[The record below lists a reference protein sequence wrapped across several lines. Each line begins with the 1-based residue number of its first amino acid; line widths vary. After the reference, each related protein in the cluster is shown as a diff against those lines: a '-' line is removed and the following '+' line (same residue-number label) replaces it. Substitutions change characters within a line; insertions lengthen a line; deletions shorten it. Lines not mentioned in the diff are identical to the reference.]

1 MIKKD
6 KATIRAKREGY
17 KARSVYKLFAIN
29 NKYRVI
35 KQGDMVLDLGCWPG
49 SWLQACLKFKADAVG
64 IDLKETEIKNTE
76 TIKADVMKDR
86 IFDKING
93 RFDAVISDMA
103 PNTSGRQD
111 VDNYKSAMLSERA
124 FNISE
129 KVLKEKGNLLVK
141 TFQSGYSDEILNKIK
156 KKFSFVK
163 IYKPEASKKRSKE
176 MYIVALGYK
185 G

>member
-35 KQGDMVLDLGCWPG
+35 KQGDRVLDLGCWPG
-49 SWLQACLKFKADAVG
+49 SWLQACLKF
-64 IDLKETEIKNTE
+64 
-76 TIKADVMKDR
+76 KADVMKDR

>member
-35 KQGDMVLDLGCWPG
+35 KQGDRVLDLGCWPG

-76 TIKADVMKDR
+76 TIKADVMEDS
-86 IFDKING
+86 IFDKIKG
-93 RFDAVISDMA
+93 KFDTVISDMA
-103 PNTSGRQD
+103 PSTSGRLEL
-111 VDNYKSAMLSERA
+111 DNYKSAQLSERA
-124 FNISE
+124 FEIAKN
-129 KVLKEKGNLLVK
+129 VLKEKGNFLVK
-141 TFQSGYSDEILNKIK
+141 TFQSKYTDEVFDKIR
-156 KKFSFVK
+156 KKFSFCKV
-163 IYKPEASKKRSKE
+163 YKPQASKKRSKE
-176 MYIVALGYK
+176 MYIVALG
-185 G
+185 